1 MAKSDCT
8 NILNLIP
15 LYIDNMLSDEEN
27 DIVCEHIQECAS
39 CRGEYEFLK
48 SIMAGAKSLP
58 EIEVPKDFHETLMS
72 KVRAEAKG
80 QKLHRHKFSGWRSFA
95 GIAAAAAVVAVS
107 IVSYINL
114 EGNGNSVNPDEFIPS
129 TYPSEAPGQPNSD
142 QGTDVVL
149 PGADAEDKSEHTQSP
164 ESDESGNVSQPSA
177 KAKLSEKAQPSAST
191 QTPSGA
197 KTDNNNQS
205 GQKPAAT
212 DKNTVKPD
220 NSPSVQAPAAD
231 NRSNGGKAPE
241 TPVPADV
248 SGSDVSTF
256 KTDNEADEATAPN
269 AVSDSAGQ
277 EAKSGGGGSSKG
289 SLGADPAANGAT
301 AERAARFRVINV
313 TVSEEEFSRAKEILS
328 GYQKD
333 KTGYRMEQDADSV
346 LSKLEKLK
354 GFSAKADLAVD
365 ADCDY
370 IVLKGE

>member
-1 MAKSDCT
+1 MAKSECT

-27 DIVCEHIQECAS
+27 DIVCEHIKECAS

-48 SIMAGAKSLP
+48 SIMAGAESLP
-58 EIEVPKDFHETLMS
+58 EIEVPKDFHETLMN

-149 PGADAEDKSEHTQSP
+149 PGVDAEDKSEHTQSP
-164 ESDESGNVSQPSA
+164 ESDESGNA
-177 KAKLSEKAQPSAST
+177 AQPSASA

-205 GQKPAAT
+205 GQTPAAA

-220 NSPSVQAPAAD
+220 NSPSAQPPAAD
-231 NRSNGGKAPE
+231 NRSNGGTAPE
-241 TPVPADV
+241 TPMPADV
-248 SGSDVSTF
+248 NSNDISAF
-256 KTDNEADEATAPN
+256 KTDNDVDEATEPN
-269 AVSDSAGQ
+269 VVSDSAGQ

-354 GFSAKADLAVD
+354 GFSAKADLSAD
-365 ADCDY
+365 ADSDY